1 MVLNRE
7 QSEVVVRAVV
17 AAMDKLDHSLC
28 QLRGQCSDEDYAE
41 YGGKLD
47 AVIGELTDSVL
58 APIFAQHPELE
69 PQAAAQTDEDEA

>member
-28 QLRGQCSDEDYAE
+28 QFRGQCSDEDYAE

-47 AVIGELTDSVL
+47 AVIGELTDTVL

-69 PQAAAQTDEDEA
+69 PQPAQSDEDEA

>member
-17 AAMDKLDHSLC
+17 AAMNKLDRSLC
-28 QLRGQCSDEDYAE
+28 ELRGQCSQEDYAE

-58 APIFAQHPELE
+58 KPIFSLHPELE
-69 PQAAAQTDEDEA
+69 PQAPGEEEDES

>member
-17 AAMDKLDHSLC
+17 AAMDKLDRSLC
-28 QLRGQCSDEDYAE
+28 ELRGQCSDEDYAE

-47 AVIGELTDSVL
+47 AVIGELTDTVL
-58 APIFAQHPELE
+58 KPIFSQHPELE
-69 PQAAAQTDEDEA
+69 PQAPSEEKDEQ

>member
-17 AAMDKLDHSLC
+17 AAMDKLDRSLC
-28 QLRGQCSDEDYAE
+28 ALRGQCSQEDYAE

-47 AVIGELTDSVL
+47 AVIGELTDTVL
-58 APIFAQHPELE
+58 KPIFSQHPELE
-69 PQAAAQTDEDEA
+69 PQAPGEEEDER